1 MTSESWRSASKTK
14 SHLVHKKVHN
24 FYSTPCNKIS
34 FQNKILHFQWIR
46 INLVVYSLKMTSE
59 LLKSASKALRSTLL
73 ASKKLSFLIK
83 QKLILSRKKFTIFSQ
98 HYTTNNHSSSKET
111 ISAQTDCFMKL
122 PKQNFFAPSVLTLME
137 DSPLKAFLLL
147 RPLKA
152 FLLIVGL

>member
-1 MTSESWRSASKTK
+1 
-14 SHLVHKKVHN
+14 
-24 FYSTPCNKIS
+24 
-34 FQNKILHFQWIR
+34 
-46 INLVVYSLKMTSE
+46 MTSE
-59 LLKSASKALRSTLL
+59 LSRSASKALRSTLL

-83 QKLILSRKKFTIFSQ
+83 QKLILSTKKLTIFSQ
-98 HYTTNNHSSSKET
+98 HYTPNNHSSSNET
-111 ISAQTDCFMKL
+111 ISAQADCFMKL